1 MFAPGPRGRARARG
15 RDGAYGDPMFYYL
28 AWRSLEA
35 IARCWRATRDAF
47 GFEPVGAAATLGV
60 VFGERVARRA
70 PGPRIASSTW
80 KCFTPAR
87 AAA

>member
-1 MFAPGPRGRARARG
+1 MFKPPPARG
-15 RDGAYGDPMFYYL
+15 GGAGGGGGDGACGDPMFYYL

-70 PGPRIASSTW
+70 PGARGGAPRVG
-80 KCFTPAR
+80 
-87 AAA
+87 